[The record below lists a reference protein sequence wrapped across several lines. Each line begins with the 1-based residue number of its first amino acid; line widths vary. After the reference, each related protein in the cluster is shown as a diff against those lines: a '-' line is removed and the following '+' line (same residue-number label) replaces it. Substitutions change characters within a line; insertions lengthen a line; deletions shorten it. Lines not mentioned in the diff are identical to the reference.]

1 MRVTPLISRDSMLP
15 EPTVTCPND
24 HISCTLEQG
33 AAQGMR
39 CRVCGETLERADLQ
53 WITNAQGKNV
63 QTTIEWHPR
72 LDYKVAELQ
81 LPAHNEVDE
90 EAIRQ
95 FISTIPLPLSLEIF
109 GAGDRRVMLVR
120 GPEESLRFMAGKIQ
134 TLWSSAV
141 LRILD
146 DDPVNPSIIS
156 SNGSSRYEFASVSYT
171 HLTLPTTPYV

>member
-1 MRVTPLISRDSMLP
+1 MLP
-15 EPTVTCPND
+15 EPTVTCPKSHTN
-24 HISCTLEQG
+24 CTLEQG

-39 CRVCGETLERADLQ
+39 CRVCGETLERADLR
-53 WITNAQGKNV
+53 WITDDQGKNV
-63 QTTIEWHPR
+63 QTTIEWYPR

-90 EAIRQ
+90 EAVRQ

-120 GPEESLRFMAGKIQ
+120 GPEDSLRFMAGKIQ

-146 DDPVNPSIIS
+146 DDPVNP
-156 SNGSSRYEFASVSYT
+156 F
-171 HLTLPTTPYV
+171 HHFQQWKPTLRDLRWPLRHR